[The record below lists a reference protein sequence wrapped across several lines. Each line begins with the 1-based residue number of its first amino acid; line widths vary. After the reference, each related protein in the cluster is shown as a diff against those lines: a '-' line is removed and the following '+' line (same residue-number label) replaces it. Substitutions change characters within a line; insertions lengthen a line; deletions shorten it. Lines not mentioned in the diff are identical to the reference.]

1 MNFSKEEIVS
11 KNFSKKNFRGL
22 NEFEVRDFLQVLAE
36 QIRHLTQENHLLKKD
51 LKEKNG
57 LIQDYRDREHLLKE
71 SISNAEKWADNI
83 KQSAEE
89 QKQLVLEKA
98 QSDSENLIQ
107 SAKES
112 LQTVYKDIADL
123 KRLQIQFRTGL
134 KAALQVQM
142 DLLDQDNAFNPLSS
156 FNSSE
161 KNLALENPEKLQSP
175 QSQQNSDS
183 QQNQHNQKVPLPENP
198 NKEGLDQ
205 DLSSLKE
212 SLSSIDKSFS

>member
-1 MNFSKEEIVS
+1 MNFSKEEIIS
-11 KNFSKKNFRGL
+11 KNFSKKIFRGL
-22 NEFEVRDFLQVLAE
+22 SEFEVRDFLQVLAE
-36 QIRHLTQENHLLKKD
+36 QIRQLHQENTLLKKD
-51 LKEKNG
+51 LKEKVA

-71 SISNAEKWADNI
+71 SISNAEKWASKI

-98 QSDSENLIQ
+98 QGDSENLIQ

-142 DLLDQDNAFNPLSS
+142 DLLDQDNAFNPLSA
-156 FNSSE
+156 FNTSD
-161 KNLALENPEKLQSP
+161 KNLELENPQK
-175 QSQQNSDS
+175 SQ
-183 QQNQHNQKVPLPENP
+183 NQKVPAPPVNTS
-198 NKEGLDQ
+198 KEPLEK